1 MWVSVKSRSCY
12 RKEKQDT
19 LILDTCNIISFF
31 YCLLR
36 KERQEGNGG
45 KRGAPF
51 LQVSKIGV
59 SGVGVLL
66 RWVATEKEEK
76 DTRNTLKNLDNPF
89 LHAKLFTLYRMK
101 RTKVREDK
109 EALFFQG
116 SKNKISG
123 AGVYLIFRYKKGKGH
138 PKHSKKTWTPLFTYY
153 IRYSYL
159 N

>member
-101 RTKVREDK
+101 RTKVRENK

-116 SKNKISG
+116 FQKQDLRCGCIFHISLQKRKRTPETLKKN
-123 AGVYLIFRYKKGKGH
+123 LD
-138 PKHSKKTWTPLFTYY
+138 TPLY
-153 IRYSYL
+153 IL
-159 N
+159 H

>member
-36 KERQEGNGG
+36 KERGRQRWKKGSAFPSSFQNRSLWCGCPVKVGG
-45 KRGAPF
+45 YRKGRKGHPKH
-51 LQVSKIGV
+51 SKKLGQ
-59 SGVGVLL
+59 
-66 RWVATEKEEK
+66 
-76 DTRNTLKNLDNPF
+76 PF

-116 SKNKISG
+116 FQKQDLRRGCIFNIS
-123 AGVYLIFRYKKGKGH
+123 LQKRKRT
-138 PKHSKKTWTPLFTYY
+138 PETLKKTWTPLFTYY
-153 IRYSYL
+153 IRYSYS